1 MKKNLEKISNY
12 IFYIG
17 LVVAVYG
24 LYKSFIS
31 TRGLPPGACPIENN
45 RPKLYLAII
54 LLLLSYIMSY
64 INDRQKKI
72 KIKICLKERLK

>member
-64 INDRQKKI
+64 INDRQKKN
-72 KIKICLKERLK
+72 KD

>member
-64 INDRQKKI
+64 INDRQKK
-72 KIKICLKERLK
+72 K